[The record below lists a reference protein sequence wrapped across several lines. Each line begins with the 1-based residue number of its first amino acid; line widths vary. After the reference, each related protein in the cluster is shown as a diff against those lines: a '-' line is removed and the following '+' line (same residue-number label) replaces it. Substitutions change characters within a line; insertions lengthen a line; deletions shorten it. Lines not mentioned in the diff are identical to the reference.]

1 MNKRDPQPMTK
12 DESKAAEQVRRT
24 REKLTALAAM
34 QALRDCVKFADVL
47 SESYKRKSVALLA
60 TCDELDGRP
69 YIPADVVA
77 ARFDEDAEM
86 LEEFSLMIGEALG
99 CLDARFPWKA
109 FEEDARR
116 ER

>member
-1 MNKRDPQPMTK
+1 MNKKGAKKPSTERMSDQLRRNREMVTALSAMQAMRNVAK
-12 DESKAAEQVRRT
+12 FAEVLSESHKRRNVA
-24 REKLTALAAM
+24 LTALA
-34 QALRDCVKFADVL
+34 DD
-47 SESYKRKSVALLA
+47 
-60 TCDELDGRP
+60 LDGRP

-109 FEEDARR
+109 FEDDARR
-116 ER
+116 GR